1 MGNQKTEY
9 AADLMI
15 PDSRKRI
22 ASEQL
27 SCDWHGMNEKRLN
40 GLINRVRYEEG
51 IKACLLQQRGNSLPF
66 YDDKQQTEK
75 QIFLSKKTD

>member
-1 MGNQKTEY
+1 
-9 AADLMI
+9 
-15 PDSRKRI
+15 
-22 ASEQL
+22 
-27 SCDWHGMNEKRLN
+27 MNEKRLN

-75 QIFLSKKTD
+75 QIFLSKKNGLIEKQMVGVTGIEPVTPTMSM